1 MTDDER
7 ASLDDA
13 LLPRPWLEE
22 WTVPDVP
29 SDLSSRVLSRM
40 REGVVIQPPVVIADR
55 RSSALVTGA
64 AVFAAAAA
72 AAALVITLVRP
83 GPAGSGE
90 APASAIAT
98 APETSAPQPGPIVVA
113 GDEVLERVGHLVIDV
128 RPHDASVTIDGRAVA
143 GPSPFVAANLP
154 AGTHEIEVTREGFRP
169 WRKTLD
175 VPAAELQLPIALVV
189 DDAPASAPAA
199 TPTPTPTAKPAR
211 VAARKPDGPEVPTSL
226 RSEIVGDI
234 DRNVIRQ
241 VVRKHIGEIRECYNE
256 GLLRKPELRGRVS
269 VSFVID
275 GRGDASDATLVDST
289 LGDATVEACIVRAV
303 DRWKFPAPPP
313 GAGTVKIT
321 YPFLLEPG

>member
-7 ASLDDA
+7 ASPDDA

-72 AAALVITLVRP
+72 AAAQVITLVRP
-83 GPAGSGE
+83 GRNGDTD
-90 APASAIAT
+90 APAPVPAAAIT
-98 APETSAPQPGPIVVA
+98 PEASAPQPGPVVVA
-113 GDEVLERVGHLVIDV
+113 GDELLERVGHLVIDV
-128 RPHDASVTIDGRAVA
+128 RPPDASVTIDGRAIV
-143 GPSPFVAANLP
+143 GPTPFVAANLP
-154 AGTHEIEVTREGFRP
+154 AGPHEIAVTRAGFQP
-169 WRKTLD
+169 WRKTID

-189 DDAPASAPAA
+189 DDAPATA
-199 TPTPTPTAKPAR
+199 PTPSPAPIAKAPR
-211 VAARKPDGPEVPTSL
+211 PGTTKPDAPTSPSSL
-226 RSEIVGDI
+226 RAEIVGSI
-234 DRNVIRQ
+234 DRDVIRR
-241 VVRKHIGEIRECYNE
+241 VVRAHIGEVRECYNE
-256 GLLRKPELRGRVS
+256 GLMRKPDLRGRIS

-275 GRGDASDATLVDST
+275 DRGRATEATVAEST
-289 LGDATVEACIVRAV
+289 LDDATVEACVVRAV
-303 DRWKFPAPPP
+303 GRWRFPAPPP
-313 GAGTVKIT
+313 GMGNVKVT